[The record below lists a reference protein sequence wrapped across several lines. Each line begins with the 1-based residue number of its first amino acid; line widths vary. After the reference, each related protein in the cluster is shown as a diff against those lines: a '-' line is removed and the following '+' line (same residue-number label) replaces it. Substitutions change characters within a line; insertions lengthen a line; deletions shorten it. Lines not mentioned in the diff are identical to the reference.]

1 MPPGSPLHPV
11 LLAILTH
18 AIDKSLSHE
27 LHYTQAR
34 GLVESWLSSV
44 EASMRATLRAE
55 ARRCMRE
62 YAGLP
67 GVALSS
73 GGTSWAQLEAASE
86 PGLAPAIGSS
96 AVQGESVGEDTGSA
110 CSRSGLTRAQ
120 WAACQP
126 AQLAVVV
133 SNVYWC
139 QAVKA
144 ALLAGGGDSCSSVGD
159 TAPEALW
166 TLAARC
172 SEQLEELLCLVRGG
186 LTALQRQVSP
196 SGQ

>member
-73 GGTSWAQLEAASE
+73 GGTSWAQLVWPLQLAAVLCRERVSVKTPAQPAAEAA
-86 PGLAPAIGSS
+86 
-96 AVQGESVGEDTGSA
+96 
-110 CSRSGLTRAQ
+110 
-120 WAACQP
+120 
-126 AQLAVVV
+126 
-133 SNVYWC
+133 
-139 QAVKA
+139 
-144 ALLAGGGDSCSSVGD
+144 
-159 TAPEALW
+159 
-166 TLAARC
+166 
-172 SEQLEELLCLVRGG
+172 
-186 LTALQRQVSP
+186 
-196 SGQ
+196 